1 MSGIGSKSPS
11 PLQAKKEETGDLNLK
26 EITFPQIVA
35 KSSTVDDS
43 TSGGEHTSNAYE
55 PVWCDHYEFF
65 KLCKINITEKDV
77 NNLVDNG
84 FDMEEIFFNVKT
96 NNEEALKLIKSCL
109 ITTINLAQECRFR
122 NMIPIIRDYMSK
134 YTPGHIRKGTTMKE
148 IMDWHD
154 MMKNVDDIPSPR
166 SLSDDKTKIN

>member
-65 KLCKINITEKDV
+65 KLCKINITEEDV

-96 NNEEALKLIKSCL
+96 NNKDGLEIIKSCL
-109 ITTINLAQECRFR
+109 VNKINLAV
-122 NMIPIIRDYMSK
+122 N
-134 YTPGHIRKGTTMKE
+134 
-148 IMDWHD
+148 
-154 MMKNVDDIPSPR
+154 
-166 SLSDDKTKIN
+166 L